1 MWKWESSLVETLTF
15 QSNRKNGT
23 SEEPKFERD
32 LLESRSSFNYREKN
46 PEVLSRFV
54 QYRVYSLVYSTSKV
68 WHDQRPEIPDK

>member
-46 PEVLSRFV
+46 PEVLSRLSHQAEV
-54 QYRVYSLVYSTSKV
+54 MKIS
-68 WHDQRPEIPDK
+68 I